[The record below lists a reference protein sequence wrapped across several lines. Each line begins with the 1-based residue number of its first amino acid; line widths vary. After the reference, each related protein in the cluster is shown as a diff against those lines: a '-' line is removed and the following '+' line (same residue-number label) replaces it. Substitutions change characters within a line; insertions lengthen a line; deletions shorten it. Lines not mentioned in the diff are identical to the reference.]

1 MIEIVDVVQLHKIH
15 NSIIDIEIRDDVT
28 NVVFE
33 RVANRKS
40 SELSLSCALKIKI
53 DREGRGKIAPHNVC
67 VGWYFFSDKRFF
79 CIIER
84 HPEHKTGCNFF
95 SCANM

>member
-1 MIEIVDVVQLHKIH
+1 MIEIVVVVQLHKIH

-40 SELSLSCALKIKI
+40 SELSVSCALKIEI
-53 DREGRGKIAPHNVC
+53 DREEDEEKLRRIMCAL
-67 VGWYFFSDKRFF
+67 VGTFFPIKDFF
-79 CIIER
+79 V
-84 HPEHKTGCNFF
+84 
-95 SCANM
+95 